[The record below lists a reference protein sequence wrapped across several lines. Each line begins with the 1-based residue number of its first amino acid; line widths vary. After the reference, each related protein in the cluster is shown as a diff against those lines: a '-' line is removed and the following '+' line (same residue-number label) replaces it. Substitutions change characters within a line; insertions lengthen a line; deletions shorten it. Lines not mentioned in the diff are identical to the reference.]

1 MEKFELRN
9 NIKIKSPQIHESA
22 FIADGARV
30 IGDVIMK
37 SESSIWYNTVARA
50 DINQIVLGERSNI
63 QDNSVLHLEND
74 QGVIIGDDVTIGH
87 NAIIHGCTIGDGA
100 LIGMGATILNGA
112 QIGKNCLVGAGA
124 LITEGKSIPDGSM
137 VLGMPG
143 KVVKE
148 LDEDAINGLLKSA
161 ENYQAN
167 AVRFMKS
174 LNVIEV

>member
-30 IGDVIMK
+30 IGDVTMK

-87 NAIIHGCTIGDGA
+87 NAIIHGCTIGDSA
-100 LIGMGATILNGA
+100 LIGMGAIIMNGA
-112 QIGKNCLVGAGA
+112 IIGKGAVVGAGA
-124 LITEGKSIPDGSM
+124 IVTEHMHVPNLSLVVGI
-137 VLGMPG
+137 PG
-143 KVVKE
+143 KIIKTLPNDTFDKNVKWAKKYTQ
-148 LDEDAINGLLKSA
+148 LALIHKS
-161 ENYQAN
+161 QTG
-167 AVRFMKS
+167 
-174 LNVIEV
+174 